1 MGNTISG
8 NSGTGLPPPVDH
20 TATGA
25 VARHRRHAA
34 EVLHRNQ
41 MAENLHRAQA
51 ADAAAAR
58 AVFADAARQA
68 DTQASGAP
76 RIVAGEDQAARQPAR
91 FTISKVWE
99 NPARIAPDI
108 SGVPKSSHS
117 ALSVDVPAGMDAL
130 LGVSKLEDLRVA
142 AHGSQI
148 DQKAAATPKDAIVPI
163 PQAHLDKALAIAAR
177 LSVDNTVHVQ
187 DAAGTYKVWTGPDA
201 GKVRDLSSMIIGFTP
216 RANVSMVE
224 MHAAGRE
231 ISSLLRQESV
241 LSQMDNARG
250 TAGSKLSA
258 IVTLDPAR
266 TPDQEKALITAL
278 SAQFGGTTK
287 IAGDKVAVIVDFS
300 GDPAKVGAARTTAA
314 SITTEMPGATGVEFR
329 HGEAEFPAGV
339 RIASPAQSKAEF
351 LAAIRAEYSARAGVR
366 MPSLMDRAEVAFD
379 DTWHRLF
386 GDGIR
391 PSAQNY
397 IMIDQKSRHLTGEG
411 APMHW
416 TARAVSLNDDRT
428 EIANL
433 WTSEL
438 VLDTRSGNGL
448 SNDPIIGRAD
458 FQPGTA
464 LVKDVGLA
472 SASYA
477 PLGTYI
483 IPVKDANIAIKQM
496 KEAEIESG
504 PKNVKYH
511 TEVPNCLSYAL
522 GLLKNAG
529 PTDLRHESQLD
540 SVFRAQVHLDT
551 QPRAEF
557 AVAALGEGD
566 TYSRTIPG
574 LVTGD
579 TNYPRTL
586 AFLDQIADE
595 TMSHP
600 SEADWKKAFVDKAGN
615 IEHKRLVAEA
625 VARHHGD
632 ETKIDRNEMQEI
644 MAEVAQFQAALNP
657 TKEEIAANRTMV
669 MEEFNKGLRYEVY
682 TDPKLKVRPEG
693 PRLSELHNEVGLR
706 DLATLPRVKS
716 NPGF

>member
-8 NSGTGLPPPVDH
+8 NSGAGLPPPVDH
-20 TATGA
+20 SGTGA
-25 VARHRRHAA
+25 VARHRRQAA
-34 EVLHRNQ
+34 DALHRQ
-41 MAENLHRAQA
+41 TLHREQV

-68 DTQASGAP
+68 DTQGNGNP
-76 RIVAGEDQAARQPAR
+76 RIIAGEDQAARQPAR

-108 SGVPKSSHS
+108 SGVPKSPHS
-117 ALSVDVPAGMDAL
+117 ALALDVPAGMDAL
-130 LGVSKLEDLRVA
+130 LGVSKLEDRRVA
-142 AHGSQI
+142 AHASQI
-148 DQKAAATPKDAIVPI
+148 DQKAAATPKDAIVAI
-163 PQAHLDKALAIAAR
+163 PQAHLEKAMGIAAR
-177 LSVDNTVHVQ
+177 LAVDNTVHVQ
-187 DAAGTYKVWTGPDA
+187 DADGTYKVWTGPDA
-201 GKVRDLSSMIIGFTP
+201 GKVRDLSSMIVGFTP

-241 LSQMDNARG
+241 LLQMDSAPG
-250 TAGSKLSA
+250 TVGRKLSA

-266 TPDQEKALITAL
+266 TPDQERALITAL
-278 SAQFGGTTK
+278 SAEFGGTTK

-300 GDPAKVGAARTTAA
+300 TESTRMETARATAA
-314 SITTEMPGATGVEFR
+314 NITTQMPGATGIEFR

-339 RIASPAQSKAEF
+339 RIASPVQSKERF
-351 LAAIRAEYSARAGVR
+351 LAATQAEYRDRLGPRVA
-366 MPSLMDRAEVAFD
+366 SLMNRAEVAFD
-379 DTWHRLF
+379 DTWQRLF

-391 PSAQNY
+391 PSAKNY
-397 IMIDQKSRHLTGEG
+397 IMIDQKSRHLSDEG

-438 VLDTRSGNGL
+438 VMDTRPGNGL

-472 SASYA
+472 SPSYA
-477 PLGTYI
+477 PLGTYT
-483 IPVKDANIAIKQM
+483 IPVKDANKAITQM
-496 KEAEIESG
+496 KEAEIEDST
-504 PKNVKYH
+504 KNVKYH

-529 PTDLRHESQLD
+529 PTELRHQSQLD
-540 SVFRAQVHLDT
+540 SVFRAQIHQDT
-551 QPRAEF
+551 QPRARF
-557 AVAALGEGD
+557 AVATLGEGD

-579 TNYPRTL
+579 TNYPKTL

-615 IEHKRLVAEA
+615 LEHKRLVAEA
-625 VARHHGD
+625 AAQHNGD
-632 ETKIDRNEMQEI
+632 ETKIARHEMQDI
-644 MAEVAQFQAALNP
+644 IAEVTQFQASLNP
-657 TKEEIAANRTMV
+657 TKEEIEANRAIV
-669 MEEFNKGLRYEVY
+669 MEHFNKGLRYEVY
-682 TDPKLKVRPEG
+682 TDPKLDAKAQG

-716 NPGF
+716 DPGLSRT